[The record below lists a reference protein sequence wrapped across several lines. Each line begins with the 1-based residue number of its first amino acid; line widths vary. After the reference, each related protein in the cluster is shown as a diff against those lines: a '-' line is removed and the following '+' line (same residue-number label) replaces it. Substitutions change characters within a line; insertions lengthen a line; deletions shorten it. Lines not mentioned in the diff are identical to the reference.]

1 MAYVMTFTSLKVD
14 MRRYLERGFT
24 EESDPLVYDQIPR
37 LINMAE
43 RRIAHELK
51 LQGFINAV
59 STPLVP
65 GVAVYKKPD
74 RWRETVSMTLGGTPL
89 TTRSYEYL
97 RNFWPVESET
107 GSPLFYA
114 DYDYSHWL
122 ITPTPAVAGS
132 LEVLF
137 YQMPRLLDD
146 ENETN
151 WLTEFAPNIL
161 LYGALLEATPYVKN
175 DERVPLWQATYDRA
189 AQALSGEDMKKVMD
203 RSAMRDSA

>member
-1 MAYVMTFTSLKVD
+1 MGL
-14 MRRYLERGFT
+14 
-24 EESDPLVYDQIPR
+24 
-37 LINMAE
+37 
-43 RRIAHELK
+43 
-51 LQGFINAV
+51 
-59 STPLVP
+59 
-65 GVAVYKKPD
+65 
-74 RWRETVSMTLGGTPL
+74 
-89 TTRSYEYL
+89 
-97 RNFWPVESET
+97 
-107 GSPLFYA
+107 
-114 DYDYSHWL
+114 
-122 ITPTPAVAGS
+122 PAVAGS